1 MLVLSRKLNEKIV
14 LPTLGI
20 TVQVVS
26 ISRGAVR
33 IGIEAPPE
41 VPVLREELQTRQAE
55 WQPPSPASA
64 PNAVAERRACER
76 LQKLTQ
82 MLSNRM
88 KVTGVGLKLLRHQV
102 EEGELDE
109 MVVTIEKLT
118 EDLTLLRRRLD
129 AAEGASPARGVPAV
143 EESAALR
150 GCDWSMQA

>member
-55 WQPPSPASA
+55 WQPPTAAA
-64 PNAVAERRACER
+64 PTTAERRACER

-129 AAEGASPARGVPAV
+129 AAEAANAMRSIPAV
-143 EESAALR
+143 KESAGLR